1 MPKEIRRIEEK
12 ESESRLDRWFKREYP
27 FLSHGQ
33 VEKMLRT
40 KKIKVNGAKAKADYR
55 VQTGDEVAIFFS
67 AAGGE
72 GVGNKGIRKI
82 AETTGKGTDAA
93 ENVACREI
101 GVSEGGLN
109 IGCYAETAGLRPGKK
124 YGSADKTEKES
135 AATGST
141 GREGK
146 KCAMRAGEKNKTSAE
161 DKSGQKWTTA
171 EVKNKTKVFTQEEK
185 ENFSGKVADMPEEG
199 YFSRMYGKNASFRAV
214 SHIVLTEKEVEYI
227 RSLVI
232 YKDEWLIALNKP
244 AGLAVQGGSKV
255 GQHVDRLLD
264 GLKFEKEERPFI
276 VHRLDKETS
285 GVLLLARDRKTAA
298 KLAQMFQTKQMRKI
312 YWAVLD
318 GVPAVEKGK
327 INAPLLKKSGRD
339 GYESVV
345 VDENGQKAVTYYC
358 TLDKAGNKVS
368 WLALMPKTGR
378 THQLR
383 VHCASMGT
391 PILGD
396 VKYGAERFS
405 GKGEASPLF
414 SEKMHLHA
422 RSLSLPHPMKPGKLL
437 SVKAPLPPHMRTC
450 FDFFGFDEKE
460 GERFFESFLKQ
471 TGEV

>member
-72 GVGNKGIRKI
+72 GVDNKDARRMT
-82 AETTGKGTDAA
+82 EAA
-93 ENVACREI
+93 EKETDTAKTASYRE
-101 GVSEGGLN
+101 GVISEGGLN
-109 IGCYAETAGLRPGKK
+109 ISCDTQKSYLCAGKK
-124 YGSADKTEKES
+124 YNAADKTEKES
-135 AATGST
+135 VASD
-141 GREGK
+141 REGK

-161 DKSGQKWTTA
+161 DKSGQKWATA

-214 SHIVLTEKEVEYI
+214 SHAVLTEKEVEYI

-396 VKYGAERFS
+396 VKYGTERFS

-437 SVKAPLPPHMRTC
+437 SVKAPLPPHMRAC